1 MLKDIPLTVIYSNRK
16 TFGIEIK
23 NCNVT
28 VRVPNRTSD
37 RQLKAF
43 VEKHRDW
50 IIRKYEAA
58 LEQSRNRQKVD
69 LGIPDFE
76 SLSNSEKINIK
87 QKFSEKADYFAKLM
101 GVSYGRISIRNQK
114 TRWGSCS
121 SKWNLNFN
129 YKLYYMPERLM
140 DYVIVHELAHLKY
153 MNHSKEFWRV
163 VETYYPSY
171 RECRDE
177 LKNMKYADEDKA

>member
-1 MLKDIPLTVIYSNRK
+1 MITLQTPEKDIPITVIYSNRK

-23 NCNVT
+23 NCKVT
-28 VRVPNRTSD
+28 VRIPNRTSN

-50 IIRKYEAA
+50 IIRKYDEAS
-58 LEQSRNRQKVD
+58 EQSRSKENVNLK
-69 LGIPDFE
+69 IPDYE
-76 SLSNSEKINIK
+76 ELRGSERIIIK
-87 QKFSEKADYFAKLM
+87 QKFSEKTDYYANLM
-101 GVSYGRISIRNQK
+101 GVNYGKITIRNQK

-121 SKWNLNFN
+121 SKGNLNFN

-171 RECRDE
+171 KQCREE
-177 LKNMKYADEDKA
+177 LRRS